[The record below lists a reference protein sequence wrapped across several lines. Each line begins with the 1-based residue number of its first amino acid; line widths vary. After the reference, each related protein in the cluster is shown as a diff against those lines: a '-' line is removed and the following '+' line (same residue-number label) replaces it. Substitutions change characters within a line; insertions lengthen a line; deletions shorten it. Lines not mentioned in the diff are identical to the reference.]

1 MYNPNRYGTPPR
13 AAAGVQRDVIVGW
26 LSCTIETGR
35 TRRWLVEQLLDTHTR
50 YVANKCFERLY
61 RQLTCLS
68 NRQPIY
74 VCGHL
79 DRIEIERNADFDEW
93 LMCSRWWGVRSRD
106 IWCGRRRISWWFGS
120 GMRCWAG
127 WQGGSRR
134 RRVSNNNHEVSAN
147 IRAFASGGKYEN
159 GGIT

>member
-1 MYNPNRYGTPPR
+1 MRIHIYCPHRICIGPIDMVAPR

-74 VCGHL
+74 IYVCV
-79 DRIEIERNADFDEW
+79 W
-93 LMCSRWWGVRSRD
+93 T
-106 IWCGRRRISWWFGS
+106 FGS
-120 GMRCWAG
+120 NWNRAKCWCRRMADVFSLVGSKEQRYLMRSKEDKLMIWKRNEMLS
-127 WQGGSRR
+127 WLTRR
-134 RRVSNNNHEVSAN
+134 
-147 IRAFASGGKYEN
+147 K
-159 GGIT
+159 